1 MRTGDGALWVIALST
16 WGVPMALLV
25 LLQQFADDT
34 RQPEDGAAA
43 PLTRYGYPAWRET
56 LRYEW
61 YVD

>member
-43 PLTRYGYPAWRET
+43 PLTRYGYPAWRK
-56 LRYEW
+56 R
-61 YVD
+61 